1 MHSMVKLV
9 SYEEKYTKAA
19 KKKKKKHFY
28 NPKKS
33 K

>member
-1 MHSMVKLV
+1 MHIMVKLV

-19 KKKKKKHFY
+19 KKKNHFY